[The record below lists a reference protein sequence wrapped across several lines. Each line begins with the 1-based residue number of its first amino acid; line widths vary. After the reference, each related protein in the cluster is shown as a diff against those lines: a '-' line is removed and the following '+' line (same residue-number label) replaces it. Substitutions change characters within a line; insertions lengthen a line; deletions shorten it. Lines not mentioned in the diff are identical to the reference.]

1 MSMRKRL
8 QKTANRML
16 WSSVVGLLV
25 MITIALYYGNDAYQL
40 LSVNNIQSIQ
50 QLDSFSQSD
59 KDFALIRSNNI
70 VNTEIYVTIDE
81 WFEEKNYYGYI
92 AQLEDKYFLF
102 FSAEKN
108 DLSSGNLVLSK
119 WWSQAES
126 MNTFRTM
133 IIEDLTNSSEYSREE
148 VDELIFSKV
157 FLNIDDSLRA
167 SLPWAVAWGFVF
179 FIWLIIFYRSLK
191 VRLGIFSDSVESAVL
206 DVDLGYSHVLF
217 QNNQWTITENYL
229 IYHHFSFRVL
239 SISQIKE
246 VYSVD
251 NRMIVYFGDYKVTIL
266 ASEEMV
272 NRLSEFWKIQR
283 RLHHESTHPL

>member
-8 QKTANRML
+8 QKTANRSL
-16 WSSVVGLLV
+16 WSSVFGLLI
-25 MITIALYYGNDAYQL
+25 MFTIALYYGSDALQL
-40 LSVNNIQSIQ
+40 LSVNNIQSLQ

-102 FSAEKN
+102 FSAEEY
-108 DLSSGNLVLSK
+108 DISSGNLVLSK

-133 IIEDLTNSSEYSREE
+133 IVDDLTNSSDYTREE

-179 FIWLIIFYRSLK
+179 FVWLIIFYRSLK
-191 VRLGIFSDSVESAVL
+191 VKLGIFSDSVESAVL
-206 DVDLGYSHVLF
+206 DVDLGYSHVIF
-217 QNNQWTITENYL
+217 QNKQWSMTESHL
-229 IYHHFSFRVL
+229 IYHHFSFKVF
-239 SISQIKE
+239 SVSQIKE
-246 VYSVD
+246 VHYTD
-251 NRMIVYFGDYKVTIL
+251 NRMIVYFGGYKVTIL
-266 ASEEMV
+266 ASGEMV
-272 NRLSEFWKIQR
+272 NRLSEYWKIQR
-283 RLHHESTHPL
+283 RFQHEPTHPL